1 MPVITGLYA
10 ALAALLVVFL
20 GYRVAAVRLVR
31 QIALG
36 AGGDRML
43 EQRMRVHGNAVEY
56 LPLALLQLALL
67 ELTGH
72 AGWIVHLCG
81 AVLIVSR
88 LLHAWGLSRHYG
100 KSVGRLLGIVGTWGV
115 MMAMAVLL
123 LVRFAA

>member
-36 AGGDRML
+36 GGGDRML

>member
-20 GYRVAAVRLVR
+20 GYRVAVVRLAR

-81 AVLIVSR
+81 AALIVSR

>member
-1 MPVITGLYA
+1 MPVIAGLYA

-20 GYRVAAVRLVR
+20 GYRVAAVRLAR
-31 QIALG
+31 RIALG
-36 AGGDRML
+36 AGNDRTL

-100 KSVGRLLGIVGTWGV
+100 TSFGRFTGILGT
-115 MMAMAVLL
+115 
-123 LVRFAA
+123 